1 MPKVLCPHK
10 RAQQQQQ
17 QQQLVNAPDSYVY
30 RDIVI
35 LLVLFSSFLPHSN
48 FSMRK
53 HFWWTSFFF
62 AFACLLLPFFRMS
75 LYHSLNCQLKMREP
89 NVCDTFFCCGY
100 NFIRISIFEN
110 TCVHLNYSTIRVI
123 IANWI
128 RKCKSHPFIEERK
141 RMKEKSK
148 TSLRLFNSGPTLCV
162 CLKQKELTN
171 DANLSRKNQQKLK
184 TMQMNEPTRKWKEK
198 KTPICDTNRSK
209 RNTNFEQK
217 ALNEIAHEL
226 LKSSL
231 CI

>member
-1 MPKVLCPHK
+1 MYTAILSFCLCCSVRFCPI
-10 RAQQQQQ
+10 
-17 QQQLVNAPDSYVY
+17 P
-30 RDIVI
+30 I
-35 LLVLFSSFLPHSN
+35 FLCENTFDEHL
-48 FSMRK
+48 
-53 HFWWTSFFF
+53 FF

-162 CLKQKELTN
+162 LETKRADKWRQSKPKKSTKTKNNANERTNQKMKREKNSDMRYKPKQTKYKFRAKSTE
-171 DANLSRKNQQKLK
+171 
-184 TMQMNEPTRKWKEK
+184 
-198 KTPICDTNRSK
+198 
-209 RNTNFEQK
+209 RNSTW
-217 ALNEIAHEL
+217 AA
-226 LKSSL
+226 
-231 CI
+231 